1 MAKQNGV
8 LLRFTGPEIYVR
20 SVGEY
25 TWSAENDWMCRV
37 NDKKLVDALLS
48 EGDFVVVETSNAEQP
63 DDVRPASTENN

>member
-8 LLRFTGPEIYVR
+8 LLRFTGSAIYVR

-37 NDKKLVDALLS
+37 NDKRLVDALLS

-63 DDVRPASTENN
+63 DDIRPAPTEDH